1 MSNINS
7 TKLSNKKVWLRIIF
21 KRNIRFCFTDSI
33 FEPKDID
40 LENGDMDDD
49 EKEIEAFK
57 RFCFNSVPLQQKPKI
72 SFDMKNISLKKKW
85 TLPLPLFSPRRA
97 SKRGYCQQLRRHLKN
112 FFDSWSWS
120 TLEKYRRRR
129 VWNNGRVPFFVPSI
143 QLWVGYVMVN
153 TKCRPTDMLILMSPL
168 FYLSREHWK
177 QFAKE
182 SPIRRSNAIFAF
194 TQVVILFVNMNIKMK
209 HYLPWWR
216 INRYILLKS
225 LC

>member
-1 MSNINS
+1 MNS
-7 TKLSNKKVWLRIIF
+7 PSSAFLTKKGLEEGVLSTIAK
-21 KRNIRFCFTDSI
+21 T
-33 FEPKDID
+33 P
-40 LENGDMDDD
+40 
-49 EKEIEAFK
+49 
-57 RFCFNSVPLQQKPKI
+57 QKI
-72 SFDMKNISLKKKW
+72 
-85 TLPLPLFSPRRA
+85 
-97 SKRGYCQQLRRHLKN
+97 
-112 FFDSWSWS
+112 FDSWSWS
-120 TLEKYRRRR
+120 TLEKYRRRW

-153 TKCRPTDMLILMSPL
+153 TKCRRPADMLILMSPL

-216 INRYILLKS
+216 INRYILLKI